1 MAGYE
6 NIRDHSFDK
15 RTAEEQRQIAIM
27 GGKASGAARRRKANF
42 RKTLNQ
48 LLTAEID
55 APEYAGLLEQLG
67 VESTLEAAMLM
78 AQIREAMNGN
88 TKAAYFV
95 AQYAGQSGQTA
106 ADDEEQRIRT
116 DRAKRARDQEI
127 GDTDDQNENIRDFL
141 KAWRPDEEDL
151 RTLFEEEE
159 ENAEEKAT
167 GEV

>member
-55 APEYAGLLEQLG
+55 APEYAGLLEQMG

-127 GDTDDQNENIRDFL
+127 GDTDDQNENIRNFL
-141 KAWRPDEEDL
+141 KALRPDEEDL

>member
-127 GDTDDQNENIRDFL
+127 GDTDDQNENIRNFL
-141 KAWRPDEEDL
+141 KALRPDEEDL